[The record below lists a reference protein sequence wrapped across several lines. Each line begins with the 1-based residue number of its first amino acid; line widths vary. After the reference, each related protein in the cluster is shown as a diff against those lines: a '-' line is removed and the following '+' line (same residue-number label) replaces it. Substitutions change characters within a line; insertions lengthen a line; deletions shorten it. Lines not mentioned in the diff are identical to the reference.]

1 MCRGSGWVPIG
12 SMQVELAKTAMAA
25 RDEQGYRV
33 HPSTLKFTSL
43 TGQMNMALA
52 MTNTKLLDDV
62 RKNNFVYRLL
72 GSNVSIYSLIWM
84 LNVITWFCLSL
95 KASYRAS
102 GEKFKHTYNLPAD
115 SPQFLQAKCNAQT
128 MSEVSTHSLTHTYTH
143 RHTGIHSHTHTYI
156 HSHTHTH
163 TLIHT
168 YIHTHTHT
176 YTKAKPRERPW
187 CMFRGPSGRL
197 SDLNCTTQLQ
207 LQSGS
212 LCGLNTQL
220 FRG

>member
-1 MCRGSGWVPIG
+1 MSLQNAYKSDYNNMYKGSGWVPIG

-43 TGQMNMALA
+43 TGQMSMALA

-128 MSEVSTHSLTHTYTH
+128 MSEVSTHTHSHNHTSTRTHTD
-143 RHTGIHSHTHTYI
+143 TYI
-156 HSHTHTH
+156 HSHTHTYSH
-163 TLIHT
+163 TKTHPQT
-168 YIHTHTHT
+168 QKHTHTD
-176 YTKAKPRERPW
+176 
-187 CMFRGPSGRL
+187 SI
-197 SDLNCTTQLQ
+197 
-207 LQSGS
+207 S
-212 LCGLNTQL
+212 LA
-220 FRG
+220 F